1 MPRESGPTTTPDE
14 KSDLRAL
21 RLLWLAS
28 PALPAG
34 GFAWSRGLE
43 AACQAGLVTGSPDL
57 ELFLRSSLE
66 HGLGRLDLPVLA
78 RVMLLEN
85 DGNDGDDGDEGNDGD
100 DAGENDFERRVREL
114 DDLSLAGRDTSEF
127 LAEEVEGGKAVW
139 RLVLELGL
147 RPAAPGDGSFVPGL
161 TVGFGLLARGLGFG
175 PGDVVPVVSGFASA
189 WLQNQTQAAARLV
202 RVGQYEL
209 QRLAARLLPVV
220 ARVSR
225 GAAGGA
231 GSGDDEIG
239 SNLPMLS
246 ILSARHQDS
255 PEKLF
260 RS

>member
-28 PALPAG
+28 PALPVG

-57 ELFLRSSLE
+57 ELFLRGSLE

-85 DGNDGDDGDEGNDGD
+85 DGNDGDGDGGDGGG
-100 DAGENDFERRVREL
+100 DAGENDFGRRVREL
-114 DDLSLAGRDTSEF
+114 DDLSLACRDTSEF
-127 LAEEVEGGKAVW
+127 LAEEAEGGKAVW

-147 RPAAPGDGSFVPGL
+147 RPAALGDGSFVPGL

-231 GSGDDEIG
+231 GAGDDEIG